1 MANYRITL
9 DVDEKWLEAIKNLTN
24 DVYDGEL
31 LKWVTV
37 VEIPHLR
44 DMTWQQL
51 AEILCEDC
59 RNPDMNMSEYAC
71 RTHIKDNQPVC
82 VECCGCCE

>member
-1 MANYRITL
+1 MVTRVCEYCFGYFSTSSDLIVHYRTH
-9 DVDEKWLEAIKNLTN
+9 VDEDEP
-24 DVYDGEL
+24 
-31 LKWVTV
+31 
-37 VEIPHLR
+37 PHLR

-51 AEILCEDC
+51 AEIICEDC

-82 VECCGCCE
+82 VECCGCCD